1 MKKLLYQLQF
11 PKLFVN
17 LRFCICERTAV
28 VNNCIMTCMPV
39 ITVPVSAQADIS
51 LYGYGGKYWGFS
63 VAFLL
68 RGICN

>member
-28 VNNCIMTCMPV
+28 VDNCIMTYMPV
-39 ITVPVSAQADIS
+39 ITVSIPAQADIG
-51 LYGYGGKYWGFS
+51 LYGYGGKHRGFGGS
-63 VAFLL
+63 VNVAYTF
-68 RGICN
+68 